1 MKKLIALIFLP
12 ILAYGQAITQ
22 SQTIVLPAQALR
34 DSLGIWVTIPA
45 GRSILA
51 PLLAPPSGT
60 SGYWKRNFN
69 AGESGTLTPT
79 TATDTIKAPYFN
91 ASTRYIGGST
101 GTASAPS
108 YGISGQTNNMGMY
121 PASVTEL
128 AFSTNNTRVFRANTT
143 NFVTDVSMVP
153 NSDGGYNLGSATLNW
168 NYGFFKSLR
177 VGTGATQNPLH
188 VLVGVSA
195 VAGNLNAFNFV
206 NSDINTNRSTVAE
219 ATDTSSVNLE
229 YSSTGNP
236 TLTMKSKAGASIFKV
251 DSNAVYA
258 PAYRYNTGIFS
269 AATSDGS
276 DNSYVGISGGG
287 SDGGTRG
294 ATIYLSGNERGAFE
308 GEVAISTGTV
318 ATQGSVIQLK
328 TGTSGL
334 ARMRIDE
341 VGVVTLGTTDSS
353 GTGSFYAG
361 KVFASTNFNATAI
374 ADPAAVAGNIW
385 LSSTN
390 ADVLKYSN
398 ASSTFNVLSTK
409 SSTLTGTPA
418 DPTGTTSTTAVM
430 MGLNQTITPAVSTRL
445 LITICGQMANNT
457 INDGATVQVRYGTGT
472 APTNGAALTG
482 TQLGAS
488 QTFTALVAAQKDG
501 FSITGIATGLTIGTA
516 YWIDAALNVVTG
528 GTATV
533 TGITVTASEL

>member
-34 DSLGIWVTIPA
+34 DSLGIWVTVPA

-153 NSDGGYNLGSATLNW
+153 NSDGGYNLGSTTLNW

-188 VLVGVSA
+188 VIVGVSA

-287 SDGGTRG
+287 SDGETRG
-294 ATIYLSGNERGAFE
+294 ATIYLSGNERAAFG
-308 GEVAISTGTV
+308 GEVSISAGNTGGTAAI
-318 ATQGSVIQLK
+318 IRLK
-328 TGTSGL
+328 TGAGL
-334 ARMRIDE
+334 DRLRIDE
-341 VGVVTLGTTDSS
+341 NGVVTLGTVDSA
-353 GTGSFYAG
+353 GTGLFYAD
-361 KVFASTNFNATAI
+361 KIYVATNFNATAI
-374 ADPAAVAGNIW
+374 ADLTASAGQIW

-398 ASSTFNVLSTK
+398 ASTIFSILSTK
-409 SSTLTGTPA
+409 SNTLTATPV
-418 DPTGTTSTTAVM
+418 DPTGTTSTTGVM
-430 MGLNQTITPAVSTRL
+430 MGLGQRLTLANTTRMF
-445 LITICGQMANNT
+445 ITINGQMSNNT
-457 INDGATVQVRYGTGT
+457 LNDGATIQLRYGAT
-472 APTNGAALTG
+472 ATPAYGDALTG
-482 TQLGAS
+482 TQVGAS
-488 QTFTALVAAQKDG
+488 QTFTALIAAQRNG
-501 FSITGIATGLTIGTA
+501 FTITGIVTGLAVGTS
-516 YWIDAALNVVTG
+516 YWIDAGLAAVTG
-528 GTATV
+528 GTATITGV
-533 TGITVTASEL
+533 TITAHEL